1 MHIIGCPSAVSG
13 AFDLAVVGA
22 GIIGLSCARAA
33 ALKGLRVVV
42 IDRDSQSS
50 GASVRNFGF
59 VSVTGQERGAA
70 WTRAR
75 RNCAIWEE
83 VAQKAG
89 IPILQRG
96 LWLTARRPEA
106 VAILESFLETEMGE
120 GCKLLSR
127 AAARASCPEL
137 VNEQVQAVL
146 SSSIDLRF
154 ESREAIPKIA
164 AWLAER
170 WGVQFLRQTVVL
182 SVAPP
187 LLETSRGVVQAGAV
201 VVCPGDDVYS
211 LYPKRIARY
220 EVTRC
225 KLQMLRLADPGF
237 RLPSPV
243 MSDLGLLRYPG
254 YSALAEAAPL
264 RARLEAEQ
272 GEHLKHG
279 IHLIVVQ
286 SADGSLIVGD
296 SHDYAATQD
305 CFSHEHIDELILDE
319 FAAATGRPPPAVR
332 ERWIGTYAAARDRMM
347 FIDAPARDVRIV
359 MITSGSGASTG
370 FAIGEEVVTDLFG
383 GAQVGAVPVGAVQVG
398 GVQVGAVQVGGVQVG
413 GVQVNG
419 NTRSL
424 RSGHL

>member
-1 MHIIGCPSAVSG
+1 MHIIGSSSAVSG

-59 VSVTGQERGAA
+59 VTVTGQERGAA

-75 RNCAIWEE
+75 RTCAIWEE
-83 VAQKAG
+83 VARQAG

-96 LWLTARRPEA
+96 LWLTTRRPEA
-106 VAILESFLETEMGE
+106 VAILESFLKTEMGE

-137 VNEQVQAVL
+137 VNERVQAVL
-146 SSSIDLRF
+146 SSSIDLRV

-170 WGVQFLRQTVVL
+170 WGVEFLRQTAVL

-237 RLPSPV
+237 RLPSTV

-264 RARLEAEQ
+264 RTRLEAEQ

-296 SHDYAATQD
+296 SHHYAATPD
-305 CFSHEHIDELILDE
+305 CFADERIDQLILDE
-319 FAAATGRPPPAVR
+319 FAAATGRSPPAVR
-332 ERWIGTYAAARDRMM
+332 ERWIGTYAAAPDRTM
-347 FIDAPARDVRIV
+347 FIDTPACDVRIV
-359 MITSGSGASTG
+359 MITSGSGASIG
-370 FAIGEEVVTDLFG
+370 FAIGEEVVADLFG
-383 GAQVGAVPVGAVQVG
+383 GVQADG
-398 GVQVGAVQVGGVQVG
+398 D
-413 GVQVNG
+413 
-419 NTRSL
+419 TRSL

>member
-1 MHIIGCPSAVSG
+1 MHIIGCPSAIPG

-42 IDRDSQSS
+42 IDRDAQSN

-59 VSVTGQERGAA
+59 IIATGQERGEA

-75 RNCAIWEE
+75 RTCAIWEE
-83 VAQKAG
+83 VAQQAR

-96 LWLTARRPEA
+96 LWLTTRRPEA
-106 VAILESFLETEMGE
+106 VPVLEAFLATEMGE
-120 GCKLLSR
+120 GCKLLSGT
-127 AAARASCPEL
+127 AAQVCCPEL
-137 VNEQVQAVL
+137 VNAQVQAVL
-146 SSSIDLRF
+146 RSSVDLRV

-170 WGVQFLRQTVVL
+170 FGVQFLRQTAVL

-220 EVTRC
+220 EMSRC

-237 RLPSPV
+237 RLPSAV
-243 MSDLGLLRYPG
+243 MSDLGLVRYPG

-296 SHDYAATQD
+296 SHHYAATQD
-305 CFSHEHIDELILDE
+305 CFADEHIDQLILDE
-319 FAAATGRPPPAVR
+319 FTAATGRPPPAVR
-332 ERWIGTYAAARDRMM
+332 ERWIGTYCAASDRAM
-347 FIDAPARDVRIV
+347 FIDAPACDVRIV

-383 GAQVGAVPVGAVQVG
+383 GAQVNVH
-398 GVQVGAVQVGGVQVG
+398 
-413 GVQVNG
+413 
-419 NTRSL
+419 TRSV